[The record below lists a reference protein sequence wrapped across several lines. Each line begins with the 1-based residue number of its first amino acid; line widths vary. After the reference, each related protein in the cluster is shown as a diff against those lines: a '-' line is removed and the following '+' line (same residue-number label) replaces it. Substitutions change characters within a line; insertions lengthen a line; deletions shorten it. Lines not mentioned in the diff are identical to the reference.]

1 MRIRAL
7 LVVRFLCL
15 LVCICICICICICG
29 GVVPPHFQQER
40 KAPDRSVARRFVH
53 HEATKGGVVGPPV
66 GSRDQKKGQHERP
79 IHGARQVQDGSGSTG
94 GRGAVRT
101 GRCGVGHGTIKDGRV
116 VVVIAGIRVV
126 AGIRVG
132 LRKGR
137 GTGFVV
143 DAQVRGWASVCQGCG
158 GLPDP
163 PVPIVFFFFGG
174 CRCRCRC
181 RCRCCRCRCCRRRR
195 CRGWFRHDRQCREPG
210 TWPRF
215 SCRPSRS
222 TTPAAH
228 RQRPGPGFAI
238 GARNYRS
245 IPRTADTDTA
255 LALALYH
262 CYRLPCSWSWSHWW
276 LATTTTTTTIST
288 ISISTCTGCRS
299 RA

>member
-181 RCRCCRCRCCRRRR
+181 RRLVAGNRTRASDFCSVLVIEHSWSTSKSRKSPQ
-195 CRGWFRHDRQCREPG
+195 DG
-210 TWPRF
+210 TI
-215 SCRPSRS
+215 SRS
-222 TTPAAH
+222 TAVCVYVYVYVAVELVLLL
-228 RQRPGPGFAI
+228 F
-238 GARNYRS
+238 
-245 IPRTADTDTA
+245 
-255 LALALYH
+255 
-262 CYRLPCSWSWSHWW
+262 
-276 LATTTTTTTIST
+276 
-288 ISISTCTGCRS
+288 
-299 RA
+299 